1 MANKNSLAKENPKKT
16 NSPKKTSSKKEVVK
30 KEVIKKEE
38 PIKQEIPITEVKTE
52 VKESISNNTIIIIAS
67 AIAVIIFLCFY
78 FWRWYDVKK
87 EERLMNSYLVS
98 SGTISLTIHNLDE
111 VNQVLFSNETP
122 DKYFVLIN
130 YTKNEDNYNL
140 EKDLK
145 NIIDNYK
152 LNDSFYY
159 LDVTDLKNSNNNYI
173 NEINKTFKTKDIKS
187 IPTILYYENG
197 SLKEVVKRID
207 NNTINA
213 GDFQKLLDIYE
224 FEDQ

>member
-1 MANKNSLAKENPKKT
+1 
-16 NSPKKTSSKKEVVK
+16 
-30 KEVIKKEE
+30 
-38 PIKQEIPITEVKTE
+38 
-52 VKESISNNTIIIIAS
+52 
-67 AIAVIIFLCFY
+67 
-78 FWRWYDVKK
+78 
-87 EERLMNSYLVS
+87 MNSYLVS

-173 NEINKTFKTKDIKS
+173 DEINKTFKTKDIKS